1 MTTQQTGTDRDTPA
15 RLRRHWRFRINTFML
30 LILVFGLALALV
42 IEQRKRQV
50 AEERARAAQVLA
62 QVQADEARMVA
73 ELVRAKLN
81 VTQDQAEGASPV
93 LDGLP

>member
-1 MTTQQTGTDRDTPA
+1 
-15 RLRRHWRFRINTFML
+15 ML

-42 IEQRKRQV
+42 MEHRKKQV
-50 AEERARAAQVLA
+50 AKERARAAHVLA

-81 VTQDQAEGASPV
+81 VTQYHAEGASPV